1 MNKSYTQ
8 KAIEAVRE
16 IPHDARRAYLWEFP
30 PEDLEAYQ
38 AMPDVPKLK
47 NHADYLARIA
57 GIQADL
63 EHRGIRVF
71 RVRFSVAT
79 MLAELEKHG
88 WPNDTKH
95 RSGVTGE
102 LGAKQYS
109 GGNAEIGR

>member
-1 MNKSYTQ
+1 VNKSYTQ
-8 KAIEAVRE
+8 KAIEAVRG

-38 AMPDVPKLK
+38 AMPDVPQLK
-47 NHADYLARIA
+47 DHDDYLARIA

-71 RVRFSVAT
+71 RVRFSAAT

-88 WPNDTKH
+88 WPNDTQH
-95 RSGVTGE
+95 RTKVTGE
-102 LGAKQYS
+102 LGAKQYR
-109 GGNAEIGR
+109 GTNEEIGR